1 MTTEE
6 KVNDYF
12 YLNNHALLSNKSVD
26 KQYRYLFRCNKHN
39 LEFKISKNHYAE
51 GRKGCPKCRTKPTKE
66 MIYQRCVNKC
76 KKDNVILLKYKPR
89 LKDKLKLQCHC
100 GSVWEPTHDNYIR
113 RVNQCPDCSN
123 KNLKGLYSQDYFE
136 KHPKEKLKDAYIYF
150 IYLEE
155 HDVYKIGITIDLN
168 NRLRKL
174 PKNKI
179 IKLINTNLY
188 NAFAVEQEVLN
199 KYKLEIS
206 NYFQGHTECIS
217 DNVEEIILF
226 AHNKLRELSGTL
238 LETTLSQADE

>member
-6 KVNDYF
+6 KVNY
-12 YLNNHALLSNKSVD
+12 YLNKNNHVLLSNTTID
-26 KQYRYLFRCNKHN
+26 KKYRYLFKCNKHN
-39 LEFKISKNHYAE
+39 LEFKISKNHYSQ
-51 GRKGCPKCRTKPTKE
+51 GRKGCPNCRTKLTKE
-66 MIYQRCVNKC
+66 MIYQRCVDKC
-76 KKDNVILLKYKPR
+76 KADGIILIEYSSK
-89 LKDKLKLQCHC
+89 LKDKLTLQCHC
-100 GSVWEPTHDNYIR
+100 GSIWEPTHDNYIR

-123 KNLKGLYSQDYFE
+123 KNLKGLYSRDYFN
-136 KHPKEKLKDAYIYF
+136 KHPKKKLVDAYLYF

-155 HDVYKIGITIDLN
+155 HNVYKIGITTDLN

-188 NAFAVEQEVLN
+188 NAFVVEQKVLE

-206 NYFQGHTECIS
+206 HYFQGHTECIS

-238 LETTLSQADE
+238 TETTLSQAD